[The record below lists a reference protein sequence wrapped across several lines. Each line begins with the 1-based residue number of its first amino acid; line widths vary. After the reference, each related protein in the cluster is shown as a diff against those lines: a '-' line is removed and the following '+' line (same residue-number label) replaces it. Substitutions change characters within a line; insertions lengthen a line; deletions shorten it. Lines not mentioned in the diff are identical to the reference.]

1 MEAGKPRIQG
11 IIMLTETQYKEYITF
26 THRLSGAAKEYIS
39 ETRNQEASRMV
50 GTHAGTNVCS
60 FVPSSDMNHTL
71 SVESRGPERALDLL
85 CKFDERILEV
95 WDQPQPI
102 KIKKHDKNGK
112 KRNVWYTPDSLILS
126 LDGPAIIEA
135 KDFSTIIELCEKY
148 PDDWIKKDNNEFEYL
163 PAKVAFA
170 EIGLVHKVFVYKK
183 EMRFKINNI
192 DLILKT
198 RKKKSVQ
205 TIDKKKID
213 RAFMSSFS
221 WTLYD
226 LKEYLNFDDYG
237 VLVALIDDSKLFIDM
252 DQHLISEP
260 KGCIVVRNSDLLYD
274 AISLSDKNKLFDPVN
289 VQEVDAGKFP
299 PEKDADKALNKLKR
313 IKNGENSRSIRRW
326 KEQIRNGAKRGLTPF
341 QSLIPKTYLSG
352 NRKKRIP
359 SKVDKYLDKF
369 LIEEYAPEQGLS
381 MYRGYIQYCD
391 EAKKN
396 HPSYPP
402 VVRETFRIRLNSIP
416 PETIAF
422 LRSGKR
428 AANAEQEP
436 SDPAE
441 RLLKSDLP
449 WRSAAIDHYLA
460 DIFLIFYS
468 DDGVIHVIRPWVTA
482 MIDLCTGVVL
492 AFAVSFQSPSRRSV
506 CKVIRECV
514 RKHGR
519 LPAEIIVDRGSDFR
533 SVYFASLLA
542 HYEVTLT
549 LRPSSHSRY
558 GGEVEGLFGEF
569 KKQWLTQRQGNL
581 ADYKE
586 ARSVDGKKMP
596 SKTAIFQPYDF
607 YRELSAFCEW
617 RDHKPKGIRNSSG
630 FDVFQKGLADFPF
643 ISIDVEFNNEFLLA
657 TSVDTTNFKIDLKR
671 GIHIG
676 DQYFWSPKLGD
687 LRGKKKRTDV
697 RYDPENPHIVYAK
710 VDQLWVT
717 CLSSSA
723 NRFSTLDSVS
733 QRCEMLTVYEAR
745 SAKNKVR
752 VSADEDLYRKV
763 REMDKLA
770 QSNVVPIVEV
780 DGAAADLED
789 EVNSI
794 FSKIANS
801 PLTELSVENW

>member
-1 MEAGKPRIQG
+1 MS
-11 IIMLTETQYKEYITF
+11 MFSETQYKEYITF
-26 THRLSGAAKEYIS
+26 KHQLSDAAKEYIS
-39 ETRNQEASRMV
+39 DARNQEASRMV
-50 GTHAGTNVCS
+50 GTHAGTNACS
-60 FVPSSDMNHTL
+60 FVPSSDMSHTV
-71 SVESRGPERALDLL
+71 SVESRGPEGAFKSL
-85 CKFDERILEV
+85 CQYDERIPEI
-95 WDQPQPI
+95 WDQPPAI
-102 KIKKHDKNGK
+102 KIRRHDKNGK
-112 KRNVWYTPDSLILS
+112 KRSEWYSPDFLILP
-126 LDGPAIIEA
+126 LDGPAIIEV
-135 KDFSTIIELCEKY
+135 KDLSTVTKLCEKY
-148 PDDWIKKDNNEFEYL
+148 PDDWIKNDDGEFEYL
-163 PAKVAFA
+163 PAKKAFA

-192 DLILKT
+192 DLILKN
-198 RKKKSVQ
+198 RKNQSVQ
-205 TIDKKKID
+205 AIDEKKID
-213 RAFMSSFS
+213 KAFESSFS

-226 LKEYLNFDDYG
+226 LKEYLNLDNYRI
-237 VLVALIDDSKLFIDM
+237 LISLIDNGKLFIDI

-260 KGCIVVRNSDLLYD
+260 KGCITVRNLDLLCD
-274 AISLSDKNKLFDPVN
+274 AVSLSDRNKLFDPVK
-289 VQEVDAGKFP
+289 VKGVDARKFP
-299 PEKDADKALNKLKR
+299 PEKDAKKVLHKLER

-326 KEQIRNGAKRGLTPF
+326 KADIINGAKKGLTPF

-359 SKVDKYLDKF
+359 PKVDAFLDKF
-369 LIEEYAPEQGLS
+369 LIEKYAPQQGLS
-381 MYRGYIQYCD
+381 MYRGYIQYRV
-391 EAKKN
+391 EAKEQL
-396 HPSYPP
+396 PSYPP
-402 VVRETFRIRLNSIP
+402 VVRETFRKRLKSIP
-416 PETIAF
+416 AETIEYI
-422 LRSGKR
+422 RNGKR
-428 AANAEQEP
+428 AGNAAQEP

-468 DDGVIHVIRPWVTA
+468 DDGVVHVIRPWVTA

-492 AFAVSFQSPSRRSV
+492 AFSVSFQNPSRRSV

-514 RKHGR
+514 RKYGK

-581 ADYKE
+581 TDFKE

-596 SKTAIFQPYDF
+596 KKTAIFQPFDF
-607 YRELSAFCEW
+607 YREFSAFCEW
-617 RDHKPKGIRNSSG
+617 RDHKPRGIRNQSG
-630 FDVFQKGLADFPF
+630 FDAFHKGEADFPF
-643 ISIDVEFNNEFLLA
+643 ISIDVEFNDEFLLA
-657 TSVDTTNFKIDLKR
+657 TAVDTSNYKIDLQR

-687 LRGKKKRTDV
+687 LRGKKTRTDV
-697 RYDPENPHIVYAK
+697 RDDPENPHIVYAK
-710 VDQLWVT
+710 VDQLWVS

-723 NRFSTLDSVS
+723 NRFSALDPVS
-733 QRCEMLTVYEAR
+733 QHCEMLTVYEAR
-745 SAKNKVR
+745 NAKNQVR
-752 VSADEDLYRKV
+752 MRADEDLYRKV

-780 DGAAADLED
+780 DGVADDLED
-789 EVNSI
+789 DVSSI

-801 PLTELSVENW
+801 SLTELSVENW